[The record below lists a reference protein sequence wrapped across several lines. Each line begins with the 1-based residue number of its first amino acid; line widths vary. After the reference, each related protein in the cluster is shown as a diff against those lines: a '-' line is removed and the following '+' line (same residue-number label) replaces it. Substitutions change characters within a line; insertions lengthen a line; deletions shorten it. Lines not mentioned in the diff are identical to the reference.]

1 MIKKWSTVL
10 LCQCSWFWAKNI
22 DQRCISYKI
31 WRRKN
36 CSIESWFFSYEER
49 YIYCLSKKAK
59 INTCHRTTFDSVF
72 NMSSNYKMIFLKSPK
87 SSKFAICFDKQ
98 WSKIMSILSFSWF
111 LKIDK
116 LKKIKV
122 ASPVGSELAILGF
135 EAKEQL
141 RNMMRK
147 ENCRKWL

>member
-1 MIKKWSTVL
+1 
-10 LCQCSWFWAKNI
+10 
-22 DQRCISYKI
+22 
-31 WRRKN
+31 
-36 CSIESWFFSYEER
+36 
-49 YIYCLSKKAK
+49 
-59 INTCHRTTFDSVF
+59 
-72 NMSSNYKMIFLKSPK
+72 MSSNYKMIFLKSPK
-87 SSKFAICFDKQ
+87 SSEFAICFDKQ

-116 LKKIKV
+116 LKKLKV
-122 ASPVGSELAILGF
+122 ASPVGFELAILGF